1 MVAAFSSSSSSTTPT
16 TCRGKYNIKRG
27 IDGRVQLRR
36 KSGAWMSV
44 RLDMEVPGAIL
55 LRDMKTEAIY
65 ALETDGL
72 PQVCGCVGVGGGVGG
87 VWGWVGVGGV
97 GVGG

>member
-1 MVAAFSSSSSSTTPT
+1 
-16 TCRGKYNIKRG
+16 
-27 IDGRVQLRR
+27 VQLRR
-36 KSGAWMSV
+36 KSGNWMSV

-72 PQVCGCVGVGGGVGG
+72 PQVILTYLHGLGTTHSPHL
-87 VWGWVGVGGV
+87 
-97 GVGG
+97 

>member
-1 MVAAFSSSSSSTTPT
+1 
-16 TCRGKYNIKRG
+16 
-27 IDGRVQLRR
+27 
-36 KSGAWMSV
+36 MSV

-72 PQVCGCVGVGGGVGG
+72 PQVCVCLCLCLPTAAAAAAAAAAGGVVGVLEHRVEASIAMTTQTHSHTQ
-87 VWGWVGVGGV
+87 GWV
-97 GVGG
+97 

>member
-1 MVAAFSSSSSSTTPT
+1 MPCRSVFHRPPGVCTPVSYNTHPNTQTTL
-16 TCRGKYNIKRG
+16 TCNRGKYNIKRT

-72 PQVCGCVGVGGGVGG
+72 PQVCGVGVGGGVK
-87 VWGWVGVGGV
+87 
-97 GVGG
+97 

>member
-1 MVAAFSSSSSSTTPT
+1 MVHL
-16 TCRGKYNIKRG
+16 CRGKYNIKRG

-36 KSGAWMSV
+36 KSNGNWMSV

-55 LRDMKTEAIY
+55 LRDMKTEAIF

-72 PQVCGCVGVGGGVGG
+72 PQVCIAGAAACTAGLVVQLRCKKEGGRHAADNKPRYYA
-87 VWGWVGVGGV
+87 
-97 GVGG
+97 

>member
-1 MVAAFSSSSSSTTPT
+1 MLPSPPPLPPPPPPLPPHTIIATTT
-16 TCRGKYNIKRG
+16 TTTTTFRGKYNIKRG

-36 KSGAWMSV
+36 KGGAWMSV

-72 PQVCGCVGVGGGVGG
+72 PQVCVGCVCGC
-87 VWGWVGVGGV
+87 
-97 GVGG
+97 

>member
-1 MVAAFSSSSSSTTPT
+1 
-16 TCRGKYNIKRG
+16 
-27 IDGRVQLRR
+27 
-36 KSGAWMSV
+36 MSV

-72 PQVCGCVGVGGGVGG
+72 PQVCGVGVGGGVK
-87 VWGWVGVGGV
+87 
-97 GVGG
+97 

>member
-1 MVAAFSSSSSSTTPT
+1 MVVCSCTLSLAQNQKSYPPPPASQSPTPT
-16 TCRGKYNIKRG
+16 HCRGKYNIKRG

-36 KSGAWMSV
+36 KAGNWVSV

-72 PQVCGCVGVGGGVGG
+72 PQVG
-87 VWGWVGVGGV
+87 
-97 GVGG
+97 